1 MSRELNLVPQ
11 VNNNTTGA
19 VKSSK
24 TIVLII
30 LLIVVFVGGSFG
42 YVFAKDYLLNKKAEE
57 LKTELAL
64 SNAKIMEKDEL
75 DKQINA
81 TKNQIA
87 KAKQLK
93 ELKKIDTDGLINR
106 LYALVEI
113 DGVKVTRIQYKA
125 GDTPKIEVLGTAPN
139 HLAAQKMWASLRES
153 EDFVDSQ
160 INNWSGQGEITF
172 TLSITA
178 KERSA
183 NEKQN

>member
-11 VNNNTTGA
+11 VNSNTKGT

-24 TIVLII
+24 TIVLI
-30 LLIVVFVGGSFG
+30 LLLVFVFVGGSFG
-42 YVFAKDYLLNKKAEE
+42 YVFAKDYLLNKKAEA

-75 DKQINA
+75 EKQINA

-106 LYALVEI
+106 LYALLQKNEI
-113 DGVKVTRIQYKA
+113 KVIKIQYKA
-125 GDTPKIEVLGTAPN
+125 GSAPKIEVVGTAPN
-139 HLAAQKMWASLRES
+139 HLAAEKMWASLRES
-153 EDFVDSQ
+153 EEFVDSQ
-160 INNWSGQGEITF
+160 INNWSGQGEIAF

-178 KERSA
+178 KEGSA

>member
-64 SNAKIMEKDEL
+64 SNAKIIK
-75 DKQINA
+75 
-81 TKNQIA
+81 
-87 KAKQLK
+87 
-93 ELKKIDTDGLINR
+93 
-106 LYALVEI
+106 
-113 DGVKVTRIQYKA
+113 
-125 GDTPKIEVLGTAPN
+125 
-139 HLAAQKMWASLRES
+139 
-153 EDFVDSQ
+153 
-160 INNWSGQGEITF
+160 
-172 TLSITA
+172 
-178 KERSA
+178 
-183 NEKQN
+183 